1 MSDALA
7 ARLDALERR
16 HRRLRRACLVLAL
29 LLAVLAAGDG
39 YALLRLG
46 WHPGVATRNVQLFKQ
61 APFTPS
67 QAMESLLGRHVS
79 IEPEFWPMGSL
90 GMNYRGDGAGLHLW
104 NRQHRAAGL
113 SISPRGAFLS
123 LTDSTRAVY
132 LGPGLYDDDQLLLEL
147 ITKDG
152 QQGLRLGLDALQR
165 PVFDVIRDG
174 MTVSLLDAPA
184 ASVVHATAE

>member
-16 HRRLRRACLVLAL
+16 HRRLRRACLALAL
-29 LLAVLAAGDG
+29 MLAALLAGNG
-39 YALLRLG
+39 YELLRLG
-46 WHPGVATRNVQLFKQ
+46 WQPGVATRNVQLFKQ
-61 APFTPS
+61 APLTPS
-67 QAMESLLGRHVS
+67 QALESLLGRHVS
-79 IEPEFWPMGSL
+79 VEPEFWPMGSL

-113 SISPRGAFLS
+113 FISPRGAFLS

-147 ITKDG
+147 VTKDG

-165 PVFDVIRDG
+165 PILDVIRDG
-174 MTVSLLDAPA
+174 VTVSLLDAPPARAVQTA
-184 ASVVHATAE
+184 AE